1 MGLPR
6 PLNAGII
13 KPLPVVED
21 KSSLLV
27 YETIIRANRPLTALE
42 LLERGNVSN
51 GSLYPLLQ
59 RRVHFGILV
68 DGEYEGSAT
77 YDLTPHGYWHVR
89 QVLLETGIDKT
100 VFGPADERFAFR
112 RPASAV

>member
-1 MGLPR
+1 MSTKR
-6 PLNAGII
+6 PHNAGII

-21 KSSLLV
+21 GSSLLI
-27 YETIIRANRPLTALE
+27 YETIIRANRPLTYLE

-77 YDLTPHGYWHVR
+77 YDLTPHGYWQVR
-89 QVLLETGIDKT
+89 QALLESGIEKSVLLL
-100 VFGPADERFAFR
+100 ADERFAFS
-112 RPASAV
+112 RPSSI